1 MKNNFKYY
9 ICDYIIISKRIVDG
23 KETRKDSRKYFVLR
37 SLVRESFERMVV
49 EDIDYVIQEKL
60 DDLFMLAAILDV
72 SIVLYCNS

>member
-37 SLVRESFERMVV
+37 KLLRESFERIVV

-60 DDLFMLAAILDV
+60 DDLFMLAVILDV
-72 SIVLYCNS
+72 IIVLCYNL

>member
-37 SLVRESFERMVV
+37 KLVRESFERIVV
-49 EDIDYVIQEKL
+49 EDIDYVMQEKF
-60 DDLFMLAAILDV
+60 DDLFMLAVILDV
-72 SIVLYCNS
+72 IIVLCYNL

>member
-37 SLVRESFERMVV
+37 SLVRESFERIVV

-60 DDLFMLAAILDV
+60 DDLFMLAVILDV
-72 SIVLYCNS
+72 IIVLCYNL

>member
-60 DDLFMLAAILDV
+60 DDLFMLAVILDV
-72 SIVLYCNS
+72 IIVLCYNL

>member
-37 SLVRESFERMVV
+37 KLVRESFERIVV
-49 EDIDYVIQEKL
+49 EDVDYVIQQKL
-60 DDLFMLAAILDV
+60 DDLFMLAVILDV
-72 SIVLYCNS
+72 IIVLCYNL

>member
-37 SLVRESFERMVV
+37 KLVRESFERIVV

-60 DDLFMLAAILDV
+60 DDLFMLAVILDV

>member
-37 SLVRESFERMVV
+37 KLVRESFERIVV

-60 DDLFMLAAILDV
+60 DDLFMLAIILDV
-72 SIVLYCNS
+72 IIVLCYNL

>member
-37 SLVRESFERMVV
+37 KLVRESFERIVV

-60 DDLFMLAAILDV
+60 DDLFMLAVILDV
-72 SIVLYCNS
+72 IIVLCYNV

>member
-37 SLVRESFERMVV
+37 KLVRESFERIVV

-60 DDLFMLAAILDV
+60 DDLFMLAVILDV
-72 SIVLYCNS
+72 IIVLCYNL

>member
-23 KETRKDSRKYFVLR
+23 KETRKDSRQYFVLR
-37 SLVRESFERMVV
+37 KLVRESFERIVV

-60 DDLFMLAAILDV
+60 DDLFMLAVILDV
-72 SIVLYCNS
+72 IIVLCYNL